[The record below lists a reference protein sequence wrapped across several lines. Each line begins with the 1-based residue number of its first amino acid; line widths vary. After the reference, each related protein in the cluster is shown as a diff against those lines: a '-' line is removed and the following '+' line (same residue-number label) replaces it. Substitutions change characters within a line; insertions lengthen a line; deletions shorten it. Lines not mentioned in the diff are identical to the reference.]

1 MGLAPSTWHN
11 NHFEDLYLDMD
22 RIGYVIPMAIA
33 TSATSQQEN
42 FDTASKGDSDPQ
54 HTFLPNHRTLTHST
68 QVYGI

>member
-1 MGLAPSTWHN
+1 
-11 NHFEDLYLDMD
+11 MD

-33 TSATSQQEN
+33 TSATSQHEN